1 MSPLKAQ
8 DVRFNVFAIDLEN
21 VFFHCDVQILYVNTC
36 SDSAIKTLRSFS
48 HIKYSHLDAWI
59 VPTNSVSFIKGCII
73 KRLI

>member
-36 SDSAIKTLRSFS
+36 SDSTIKTQQLR
-48 HIKYSHLDAWI
+48 H
-59 VPTNSVSFIKGCII
+59 
-73 KRLI
+73 